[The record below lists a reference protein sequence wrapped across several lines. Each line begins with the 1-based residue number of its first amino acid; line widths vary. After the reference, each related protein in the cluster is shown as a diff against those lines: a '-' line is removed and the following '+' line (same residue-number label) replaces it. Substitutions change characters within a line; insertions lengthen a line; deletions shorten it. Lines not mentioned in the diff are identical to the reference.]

1 MIITVTPN
9 PVLDR
14 TMTVPEIIFDEM
26 TRATSV
32 RLDWGGKGFN
42 VSRVLLALGVESVA
56 MGFVGGSTGQRLATG
71 LAGLGIVTDFVTIAG
86 ETRTN
91 VVITDAQ
98 AQHYV
103 KVNEA
108 GPTVTPEE
116 ITRFLDRVHN
126 RAVPGDTWVLS
137 GSLPPGVPPDFYAT
151 LIRRLKARGCRV
163 LLDASG
169 DPLRLGCEAGPF
181 LVKPNAI
188 EAAALTGIA
197 IDSRNDALRAA
208 RAIVN
213 LGATQVALSLGADGL
228 LLAMQDEAVLA
239 TPPAVSVKNVT
250 GAGDA
255 LLAGLVCALEHGLP
269 LTEQGR
275 WSVAVGT
282 ASAMAEGVSIVTPE
296 SVKRVFEET
305 SVEEV
310 LVKRD
315 A

>member
-1 MIITVTPN
+1 MIVTVTPN

-42 VSRVLLALGVESVA
+42 VSRVLLALGIESIA
-56 MGFVGGSTGQRLATG
+56 MGFVGGSTGQRLTAG
-71 LAGLGIVTDFVTIAG
+71 LADLGITTDFVTIAG

-108 GPTVTPEE
+108 GPTVSPEE
-116 ITRFLDRVHN
+116 IARFTHKVRDRATSDA
-126 RAVPGDTWVLS
+126 RIASDTWVLS

-151 LIRRLKARGCRV
+151 LIRLLKTHDVRV

-181 LVKPNAI
+181 LVKPNDI
-188 EAAALTGIA
+188 EATAITGIPVERP
-197 IDSRNDALRAA
+197 DDALRAS
-208 RAIVN
+208 RAMLN

-228 LLAMQDEAVLA
+228 LLATQNEAVLA
-239 TPPAVSVKNVT
+239 TPPAVTVKNVT
-250 GAGDA
+250 GAGDS
-255 LLAGLVCALEHGLP
+255 LLAGITYALERGLP
-269 LTEQGR
+269 LAEQAR
-275 WSVAVGT
+275 WGVATGT
-282 ASAMAEGVSIVTPE
+282 ASAMTEGVSIVTRE
-296 SVKRVFEET
+296 SVARVYAGT
-305 SVEEV
+305 TVEGF
-310 LVKRD
+310 
-315 A
+315 